1 MILAISPFSNFFTFT
16 LQKNDGGILSTVNL
30 ENIKEAYLVF
40 EDTSGNPV
48 RVSSLISKGRE
59 GLNEGIVSFL
69 ISQNDARR
77 IRSFS
82 NTKYTLTILEQRL
95 DGVIDESP
103 VYEDSWIL
111 YEKKAEIEYNSSL
124 SSLTTKNQDLTV
136 KINTLKV
143 DLQQIKDQNSSAQTQ
158 LIGVRETNSQLQA
171 TLIQKEAELAKL
183 LASPVQ
189 NKSNVSAS
197 SSVQNKTN
205 VSQNTGL
212 R

>member
-40 EDTSGNPV
+40 EDTTGNPV

-77 IRSFS
+77 IRSFT
-82 NTKYTLTILEQRL
+82 NTKYTLTVLEQRL

-111 YEKKAEIEYNSSL
+111 YEKKAEVAYNSSL
-124 SSLTTKNQDLTV
+124 SSLTTKNQDLVV
-136 KINTLKV
+136 KINALKA

-171 TLIQKEAELAKL
+171 TLNQKEAELAKL

-189 NKSNVSAS
+189 NTS
-197 SSVQNKTN
+197 N
-205 VSQNTGL
+205 VSQNTSL

>member
-40 EDTSGNPV
+40 EDATGNPV

-77 IRSFS
+77 IRSFT

-111 YEKKAEIEYNSSL
+111 YEKKAETAYNSSL

-136 KINTLKV
+136 KINTLKA

-171 TLIQKEAELAKL
+171 TLNQKEAELAKL

-189 NKSNVSAS
+189 NTS
-197 SSVQNKTN
+197 N
-205 VSQNTGL
+205 VSQNTSL